1 MNYSEIIENKIHLSK
16 ESAAEQLANWHASGK
31 NIVFTNG
38 CFDLIHKGHI
48 HYLMQAA
55 QLGDVFVIGLNSD
68 SSVSR
73 LKGPKR
79 PIIEQDGR
87 ALALAAMFFVDL
99 VIVFEEDTPLEL
111 IQKVKPKYLVKGGD
125 YSRENIVGAEFVESI
140 GGKVVTIPFIEGF
153 STSNIVEKIKN
164 T

>member
-1 MNYSEIIENKIHLSK
+1 
-16 ESAAEQLANWHASGK
+16 
-31 NIVFTNG
+31 
-38 CFDLIHKGHI
+38 
-48 HYLMQAA
+48 MQAA